1 MYIFLSM
8 NKAILIFL
16 CLFAFIFSQDED
28 NCKKVNEDKI
38 GRLPKLFECYD
49 AGNCC
54 LAAFKSGGKYY
65 TYCGK
70 SKDDLKD
77 QLEDYHIVEIFCK
90 KEE

>member
-1 MYIFLSM
+1 M

-16 CLFAFIFSQDED
+16 CLFVFIVNDCIS
-28 NCKKVNEDKI
+28 VNENKI

-49 AGNCC
+49 AGKNCC

-70 SKDDLKD
+70 SKDYLKYM
-77 QLEDYHIVEIFCK
+77 LSNYHIVEIFCK

>member
-1 MYIFLSM
+1 M

-16 CLFAFIFSQDED
+16 CLFVFIVNDCIS
-28 NCKKVNEDKI
+28 VNENKI
-38 GRLPKLFECYD
+38 GRLPKLFECYE
-49 AGNCC
+49 AGKNCC

-70 SKDDLKD
+70 SKDYLKYM
-77 QLEDYHIVEIFCK
+77 LSNYHIVEIFCK